1 MENNLIYFDGSALN
15 NPLFQLNNLTR
26 FPQIPSSTKK
36 FKEAHEALMNI
47 AFKNERD
54 VEDFV
59 LEEEQKYQKLIN
71 REQNVLKSVYA
82 QTAIDS
88 YIRK

>member
-1 MENNLIYFDGSALN
+1 
-15 NPLFQLNNLTR
+15 
-26 FPQIPSSTKK
+26 
-36 FKEAHEALMNI
+36 MNI